1 MKTSADKILIGLVA
15 LLVLALAVVVY
26 PTLEQKVINAGDNAP
41 DFLVVT
47 ESGKKLNVKDFGGK
61 VLILNFW
68 ASWCGPCVEEAP
80 SLDAFNRAM
89 APQGVVVLGVSID
102 RNEKMYKRFL
112 KDYNIS
118 FETSRDPDWE
128 VNTRYGTFIFP
139 ETYII
144 DKSGKVREKIIAA
157 QNWMDPKF
165 IARVKALL

>member
-157 QNWMDPKF
+157 QNWMDPAF
-165 IARVKALL
+165 LARVKALL

>member
-1 MKTSADKILIGLVA
+1 MT
-15 LLVLALAVVVY
+15 
-26 PTLEQKVINAGDNAP
+26 
-41 DFLVVT
+41 T
-47 ESGKKLNVKDFGGK
+47 ESGKKVNLQDFGGK
-61 VLILNFW
+61 VLVLNFW

-102 RNEKMYKRFL
+102 RNEKMYRRFL

-128 VNTRYGTFIFP
+128 INTRYGTFIFP

-144 DKSGKVREKIIAA
+144 DKSGNVREKIIAA
-157 QNWMDPKF
+157 QDWMAPAF
-165 IARVKALL
+165 VARIKALL

>member
-47 ESGKKLNVKDFGGK
+47 ETGKKLNVKDFGGK

-144 DKSGKVREKIIAA
+144 GKDGKVREKIIAA
-157 QNWMDPKF
+157 QNWMDPVF
-165 IARVKALL
+165 VARVKALL